1 MGVAGGFEILG
12 AFAGRFS
19 CMELS
24 EIEEACAK
32 IGIQI
37 QGKELID
44 KISDLKNS
52 GHLKVYGY
60 GKSIEVIAT
69 QKGREAYRDYR
80 SFILGRM
87 SDFLPEISDR
97 GKPAM
102 GEVGC
107 GVGYVLTASDWRL
120 INAVRKLPARTRGI
134 IRRLVEDAAR
144 MVEEGVGHDRV

>member
-80 SFILGRM
+80 SFIL
-87 SDFLPEISDR
+87 
-97 GKPAM
+97 
-102 GEVGC
+102 VGFYRHA
-107 GVGYVLTASDWRL
+107 GVG
-120 INAVRKLPARTRGI
+120 GQE
-134 IRRLVEDAAR
+134 RRISLLNLSFYLQVQ
-144 MVEEGVGHDRV
+144 VQSCTWG

>member
-87 SDFLPEISDR
+87 SEG
-97 GKPAM
+97 GKHPAAMLLVREMLKEGSKKPKVGQAM
-102 GEVGC
+102 G
-107 GVGYVLTASDWRL
+107 TFTS
-120 INAVRKLPARTRGI
+120 
-134 IRRLVEDAAR
+134 AA
-144 MVEEGVGHDRV
+144 

>member
-52 GHLKVYGY
+52 GHLK
-60 GKSIEVIAT
+60 EV
-69 QKGREAYRDYR
+69 
-80 SFILGRM
+80 
-87 SDFLPEISDR
+87 
-97 GKPAM
+97 
-102 GEVGC
+102 
-107 GVGYVLTASDWRL
+107 
-120 INAVRKLPARTRGI
+120 
-134 IRRLVEDAAR
+134 
-144 MVEEGVGHDRV
+144 

>member
-44 KISDLKNS
+44 KN
-52 GHLKVYGY
+52 GY

-87 SDFLPEISDR
+87 SEGGKHPAAMLLVREMLKEGDSDD
-97 GKPAM
+97 G
-102 GEVGC
+102 
-107 GVGYVLTASDWRL
+107 
-120 INAVRKLPARTRGI
+120 
-134 IRRLVEDAAR
+134 
-144 MVEEGVGHDRV
+144 